1 MADISKIK
9 TLDGTTYD
17 IKDSVARD
25 GKVSS
30 GIMEILNPFAPEQ
43 SQKLYIDRL
52 ENALYFADKRWIVT
66 GTVTSSTGATT
77 DLSASQIANLFDMGE
92 ENMSI
97 PPAGGTLVLTI
108 DFTGNDGTAVFPNY
122 PYGILCMDFYYT
134 AGPQS
139 VSARV
144 YGKHTGSTSFWQT
157 LTVTADPQN
166 TTSQIRY
173 RANQT
178 GMYNMQKLEITV
190 VAKSDSAASLSD
202 VSYYLTRANKDK
214 DMPYV
219 SKLRSENLYYPLSA
233 PSFVG
238 PLTGN
243 ASTATKA
250 TQDESGNN
258 IKASYASSISISDHT
273 ITLKNKNGASLGTV
287 TVPDNNTTYSAN
299 TSKLVTTTVPNVT
312 SVGSAPTLGT
322 AIPADDITSWT
333 TNTPTAFSVSGE
345 KLIITSGTAATLSY
359 TAKSI
364 PNVTSVG
371 SAPTLGTAIT
381 VATGSLASNGSGGTV
396 ATGITAS

>member
-17 IKDSVARD
+17 LKDAVARN
-25 GKVSS
+25 GKVPA

-43 SQKLYIDRL
+43 NQKLYIDRL
-52 ENALYFADKRWIVT
+52 ENALYFADKRWTVT
-66 GTVTSSTGATT
+66 GTVTSSAGASTSLSTT
-77 DLSASQIANLFDMGE
+77 QIANLFDMGE

-97 PPAGGTLVLTI
+97 PPAGGTLVLTL
-108 DFTGNDGTAVFPNY
+108 DFTGSDGTSVFPNY
-122 PYGILCMDFYYT
+122 PYGILCLDFYYT

-144 YGKHTGSTSFWQT
+144 YGKHTGTTSFWQN
-157 LTVTADPQN
+157 LTVTADSNN
-166 TTSQIRY
+166 TASNIRY
-173 RANQT
+173 KANQT

-190 VAKSDSAASLSD
+190 VAKSDAAASLSD
-202 VSYYLTRANKDK
+202 ISYYLTRANKDK

-219 SKLRSENLYYPLSA
+219 SKLRDEKLYYTLTA
-233 PSFVG
+233 PSFIG
-238 PLTGN
+238 DLTGKVN
-243 ASTATKA
+243 NHTVNS
-250 TQDESGNN
+250 DVPSGA
-258 IKASYASSISISDHT
+258 KFTD
-273 ITLKNKNGASLGTV
+273 
-287 TVPDNNTTYSAN
+287 TTYTAN

-322 AIPADDITSWT
+322 AIPADDITAWT
-333 TNTPTAFSVSGE
+333 TNTPTTASVANGVLTISAG
-345 KLIITSGTAATLSY
+345 SAASLSY

-371 SAPTLGTAIT
+371 SAPTLGTAVT
-381 VATGSLASNGSGGTV
+381 VATGSLASNGSGATI